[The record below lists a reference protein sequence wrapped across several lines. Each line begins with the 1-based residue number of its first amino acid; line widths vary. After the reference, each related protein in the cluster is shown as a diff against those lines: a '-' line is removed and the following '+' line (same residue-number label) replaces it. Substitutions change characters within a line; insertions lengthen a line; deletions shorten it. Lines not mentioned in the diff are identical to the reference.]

1 MKRTS
6 KASAALVAVALT
18 LSLNTAMG
26 DTVTNEDIEAAQA
39 AEVQTSAAVAS
50 IELELADLSARS
62 TQLAQA
68 AAEVQAQLVDAQFAL
83 TEAVDKAY
91 ETSMRAAQARDDLEQ
106 ARSHLGSVA
115 QAIYRDSATQLTSSM
130 YLFSAD
136 SLTEADTRSR
146 AFDAVAEQSDKKV
159 QEFRA
164 KEELAVILEAQAQ
177 SAADQQAQAAAAVE
191 SLVVEAQSASDAAA
205 DQLAV
210 AASRRDELVTQL
222 AQQRGTTKAL
232 EEKRIEQIEAK
243 RKAAADA
250 ATRSRVQEAVLQRQR
265 EVEESRNRPV
275 VAAFVP
281 TTRPESSPAPTR
293 TPTPTH
299 TSTPTP
305 TRTAAPTPTRPAT
318 PAPTP
323 TRTAAPTPTRP
334 ATPAPKPT
342 SKPTPPPSTG
352 SGNTALRSSLVAYA
366 RQFDGKVPYVWAG
379 NTPAGWDCSG
389 FVKYVFAQFGIST
402 PRQSEAFKAQYKQVS
417 AANARP
423 GDVMWWPGHV
433 GIYTGNG
440 QHIAA
445 RSPKYGTVEGPVYGS
460 PVYLRVIND

>member
-83 TEAVDKAY
+83 TEAVDQAY

-130 YLFSAD
+130 YLLSAD
-136 SLTEADTRSR
+136 SFTEADTRSR

-250 ATRSRVQEAVLQRQR
+250 ATRVRVQEAVLQRQQ

-299 TSTPTP
+299 TST
-305 TRTAAPTPTRPAT
+305 
-318 PAPTP
+318 PTP